1 MREKDSLIKD
11 YHNGIVKKSITINAS
26 KEKVWKKISNI
37 IELEWLEGI
46 KIVKL
51 ISSKKQGIGA
61 IRELEFQDGSII
73 KEFIVGWKNNEYF
86 SYIAVSGLPLRGYHA
101 TISLTLKNEK
111 SIMVTWKSYFNSDK
125 MTRKQFTEFYSFIG
139 LFYVKSLNTLKTS
152 LELSLIH
159 I

>member
-11 YHNGIVKKSITINAS
+11 YHNGIVKKSIAINES
-26 KEKVWKKISNI
+26 REKVWKKISNI

-46 KIVKL
+46 KIVKS

-101 TISLTLKNEK
+101 TISLTTKNEK

-125 MTRKQFTEFYSFIG
+125 MTQKQFTEFYSFIG

-152 LELSLIH
+152 LE
-159 I
+159 

>member
-26 KEKVWKKISNI
+26 REKVWKKISNI

-46 KIVKL
+46 KIVKS

-101 TISLTLKNEK
+101 TISLTSKNEK

-152 LELSLIH
+152 LE
-159 I
+159 

>member
-1 MREKDSLIKD
+1 
-11 YHNGIVKKSITINAS
+11 NAS

-46 KIVKL
+46 KIVKS

-101 TISLTLKNEK
+101 TISLTSKNEK

-125 MTRKQFTEFYSFIG
+125 MTQKQFTEFYSFIG

-152 LELSLIH
+152 LE
-159 I
+159 

>member
-46 KIVKL
+46 KIVKS

-101 TISLTLKNEK
+101 TISLTTKNEK

-125 MTRKQFTEFYSFIG
+125 MTQKQFTEFYSFIG
-139 LFYVKSLNTLKTS
+139 LFYVKSLNKLKTS
-152 LELSLIH
+152 LE
-159 I
+159 

>member
-46 KIVKL
+46 KIVKS

-125 MTRKQFTEFYSFIG
+125 MTQKQFTEFYSFLG
-139 LFYVKSLNTLKTS
+139 LFYVKSLNKLKTS
-152 LELSLIH
+152 LE
-159 I
+159 

>member
-46 KIVKL
+46 KIVKS

-86 SYIAVSGLPLRGYHA
+86 SYIAVSGLPLRCYHA

-152 LELSLIH
+152 LE
-159 I
+159 

>member
-46 KIVKL
+46 KIVKS

-73 KEFIVGWKNNEYF
+73 KEFIVGWKNTEYF

-152 LELSLIH
+152 LE
-159 I
+159 

>member
-46 KIVKL
+46 KIVKS

-101 TISLTLKNEK
+101 TISLTSKNEK

-125 MTRKQFTEFYSFIG
+125 MTQKQFTEFYSFIG

-152 LELSLIH
+152 LE
-159 I
+159 

>member
-46 KIVKL
+46 KIVKS

-101 TISLTLKNEK
+101 TISLTTKNEK

-152 LELSLIH
+152 LE
-159 I
+159 

>member
-46 KIVKL
+46 KIVKS

-101 TISLTLKNEK
+101 TISLTTKNEK

-125 MTRKQFTEFYSFIG
+125 MTQKQFTEFYSLIG

-152 LELSLIH
+152 LE
-159 I
+159 

>member
-46 KIVKL
+46 KIVKS

-101 TISLTLKNEK
+101 TISLTSKNEK

-125 MTRKQFTEFYSFIG
+125 MTQKQFTEFYSFIG
-139 LFYVKSLNTLKTS
+139 LFYVKSLNTLKTT
-152 LELSLIH
+152 LE
-159 I
+159 

>member
-46 KIVKL
+46 KIVKS

-101 TISLTLKNEK
+101 TISLTSKNEK

-139 LFYVKSLNTLKTS
+139 LFYAKSLNTLKTS
-152 LELSLIH
+152 LE
-159 I
+159 

>member
-46 KIVKL
+46 KIVKS

-101 TISLTLKNEK
+101 TISLTTKNEK

-125 MTRKQFTEFYSFIG
+125 MTQKQFTEFYSFIG

-152 LELSLIH
+152 LE
-159 I
+159 

>member
-46 KIVKL
+46 KIVKS

-125 MTRKQFTEFYSFIG
+125 MTQKQFTEFYSFIG

-152 LELSLIH
+152 LE
-159 I
+159 

>member
-1 MREKDSLIKD
+1 MSEKDSLIKD

-46 KIVKL
+46 KIVKS

-101 TISLTLKNEK
+101 TISLTSKNEK

-125 MTRKQFTEFYSFIG
+125 MTQKQFTEFYSFIG

-152 LELSLIH
+152 LE
-159 I
+159 

>member
-11 YHNGIVKKSITINAS
+11 YHNGIVKKSIAINAS
-26 KEKVWKKISNI
+26 REKVWKKISNI

-46 KIVKL
+46 KIVKS

-101 TISLTLKNEK
+101 TISLTSKNEK

-152 LELSLIH
+152 LE
-159 I
+159 

>member
-46 KIVKL
+46 KIVKS

-101 TISLTLKNEK
+101 TISLTSKNEK
-111 SIMVTWKSYFNSDK
+111 SIIVTWKSYFNSDK

-152 LELSLIH
+152 LE
-159 I
+159 

>member
-37 IELEWLEGI
+37 MELEWLEGI
-46 KIVKL
+46 KIVKS

-152 LELSLIH
+152 LE
-159 I
+159 

>member
-46 KIVKL
+46 KIVKS

-101 TISLTLKNEK
+101 TISLTTKNEK

-125 MTRKQFTEFYSFIG
+125 MTQKQFTEFYSLIG
-139 LFYVKSLNTLKTS
+139 LFYVKSLNKLKTS
-152 LELSLIH
+152 LE
-159 I
+159 

>member
-1 MREKDSLIKD
+1 MSEKDSHIED
-11 YHNGIVKKSITINAS
+11 YYNGIVKKSITINAS

-46 KIVKL
+46 KIVKP

-101 TISLTLKNEK
+101 TISLTSKNEK
-111 SIMVTWKSYFNSDK
+111 SIMVTWKSYFNSDR
-125 MTRKQFTEFYSFIG
+125 MTQKQFTEFYSFIG
-139 LFYVKSLNTLKTS
+139 LF
-152 LELSLIH
+152 LSLIH
-159 I
+159 ISEPTRPY

>member
-46 KIVKL
+46 KIVKS

-101 TISLTLKNEK
+101 TISLTSKNEK
-111 SIMVTWKSYFNSDK
+111 SIIVTWKSYFNSDK
-125 MTRKQFTEFYSFIG
+125 MSRKQFTEFYSFIG

-152 LELSLIH
+152 LE
-159 I
+159 

>member
-46 KIVKL
+46 KIVKS

-101 TISLTLKNEK
+101 TISLTSKNEK
-111 SIMVTWKSYFNSDK
+111 SIIVTWKSYFNSDK
-125 MTRKQFTEFYSFIG
+125 MTRKQFNEFYSFIG

-152 LELSLIH
+152 LE
-159 I
+159 

>member
-46 KIVKL
+46 KIVKS

-101 TISLTLKNEK
+101 TISLTTKNEK

-125 MTRKQFTEFYSFIG
+125 MTQKQFTEFYSFLG

-152 LELSLIH
+152 LE
-159 I
+159 

>member
-46 KIVKL
+46 KIVKS

-101 TISLTLKNEK
+101 TISLTSKNEK

-125 MTRKQFTEFYSFIG
+125 MTQKQFTEFYSFIG
-139 LFYVKSLNTLKTS
+139 LFYVKSLNKLKTS
-152 LELSLIH
+152 LE
-159 I
+159 

>member
-125 MTRKQFTEFYSFIG
+125 MTQKQFTEFYSFIG

-152 LELSLIH
+152 LE
-159 I
+159 

>member
-46 KIVKL
+46 KIVKS
-51 ISSKKQGIGA
+51 ISGKKQGIGA

-101 TISLTLKNEK
+101 TISLTTKNEK

-125 MTRKQFTEFYSFIG
+125 MTQKQFTEFYSLIG
-139 LFYVKSLNTLKTS
+139 LFYVKSLNKLKTS
-152 LELSLIH
+152 LE
-159 I
+159 

>member
-46 KIVKL
+46 KIVKS

-73 KEFIVGWKNNEYF
+73 KEFIVGLKNNEYF

-101 TISLTLKNEK
+101 TISLTSKNEK

-125 MTRKQFTEFYSFIG
+125 MTQKQFTEFYSFIG

-152 LELSLIH
+152 LE
-159 I
+159 

>member
-1 MREKDSLIKD
+1 MSEKDSLIKD

-46 KIVKL
+46 KIVKS

-101 TISLTLKNEK
+101 TISLTSKNEK

-152 LELSLIH
+152 LE
-159 I
+159 

>member
-46 KIVKL
+46 KIVKS

-101 TISLTLKNEK
+101 TIS
-111 SIMVTWKSYFNSDK
+111 
-125 MTRKQFTEFYSFIG
+125 
-139 LFYVKSLNTLKTS
+139 
-152 LELSLIH
+152 
-159 I
+159 

>member
-46 KIVKL
+46 KIVKS
-51 ISSKKQGIGA
+51 ISGKKQGIGA

-101 TISLTLKNEK
+101 TISLTTKNEK

-125 MTRKQFTEFYSFIG
+125 MTQKQFTEFYSFIG

-152 LELSLIH
+152 LE
-159 I
+159 

>member
-1 MREKDSLIKD
+1 MIDYFLI
-11 YHNGIVKKSITINAS
+11 Y
-26 KEKVWKKISNI
+26 KII
-37 IELEWLEGI
+37 
-46 KIVKL
+46 

-101 TISLTLKNEK
+101 TISLTSKNEK

-152 LELSLIH
+152 LE
-159 I
+159 

>member
-46 KIVKL
+46 KIVKS

-101 TISLTLKNEK
+101 TISLTSKNEK

-152 LELSLIH
+152 LE
-159 I
+159 

>member
-1 MREKDSLIKD
+1 MREKDPLIKD

-26 KEKVWKKISNI
+26 KEKVWKKISDI

-46 KIVKL
+46 KIVKS

-101 TISLTLKNEK
+101 TISLTTKNEK

-152 LELSLIH
+152 LE
-159 I
+159 